1 MSKIKTLT
9 LALGIT
15 TCSVFAALPIV
26 PVFADDPAPEAEKTL
41 DIDINVA
48 NVISM
53 TLDHNS
59 TNTTILPNSAD
70 LTTMFTNIYVSTNSP
85 EGYTLTLA
93 DADNNAN
100 LQTAFGATIAPISSE
115 PAGGSNPGWAVRIDG
130 ESTWQAMPTQSSGNV
145 ITVKNYSP
153 SPKAVTVNDHS
164 EVFYGVAA
172 STNQATGTYTDTVT
186 YTATAK

>member
-1 MSKIKTLT
+1 MSKIKTFT
-9 LALGIT
+9 LILGTVISFST
-15 TCSVFAALPIV
+15 AALPLV
-26 PVFADDPAPEAEKTL
+26 SVFADDPAPEAQKTL

-59 TNTTILPNSAD
+59 TSTTILPNSAD
-70 LTTMFTNIYVSTNSP
+70 LTAMFTNIYVSTNSP

-93 DADNNAN
+93 DSDNNAN

-115 PAGGSNPGWAVRIDG
+115 PVGGSNPGWAVRIDG
-130 ESTWQAMPTQSSGNV
+130 ESTWRAMPIQSSSSV

-172 STNQATGTYTDTVT
+172 SSDQATGTYTDTVT